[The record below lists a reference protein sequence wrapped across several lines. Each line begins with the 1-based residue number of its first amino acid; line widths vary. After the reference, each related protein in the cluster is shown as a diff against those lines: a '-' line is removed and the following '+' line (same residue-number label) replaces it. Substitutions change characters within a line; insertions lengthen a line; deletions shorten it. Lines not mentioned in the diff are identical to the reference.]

1 MLTLESEMTLDGL
14 TGREVTDFMTD
25 CDDERYQSWWPGTH
39 RQFHVLDH
47 AAGED
52 HVGDLVWMDEYVG
65 SRRLRMAAEVI
76 EATPGRRLVWQLRPW
91 RLRVPV
97 YLTLTLRDLGG
108 GVVLRH
114 TLTAG
119 WTGWRRRLDPL
130 WRLYFTRG
138 FARALDHHA
147 RTEFPL
153 LRDLLRSGSRARPP
167 QPATDAGP
175 DDGAA
180 P

>member
-1 MLTLESEMTLDGL
+1 MLTLESEMSIDDL
-14 TGREVTDFMTD
+14 TGREVTDFLVD
-25 CDDERYQSWWPGTH
+25 CDDARYQSWWPGTH
-39 RQFHVLDH
+39 HQFHVMEH
-47 AAGED
+47 APGEG

-65 SRRLRMAAEVI
+65 SRRLRMAAEVV
-76 EATPGRRLVWQLRPW
+76 EVAPGRRLVWQLSPW
-91 RLRVPV
+91 RLRLPV
-97 YLTLTLRDLGG
+97 FLTLTLRDRGG

-119 WTGWRRRLDPL
+119 WTGWGRRLDPL

-138 FARALDHHA
+138 FAHALDQHA

-153 LRDLLRSGSRARPP
+153 LRDLLRSDSLARPP
-167 QPATDAGP
+167 GPATEAQPA
-175 DDGAA
+175 DGAA

>member
-1 MLTLESEMTLDGL
+1 MRWSFASGTDQPRRCAVGGEGRGKGLTVLTLESEMTLDGL

-76 EATPGRRLVWQLRPW
+76 EA
-91 RLRVPV
+91 
-97 YLTLTLRDLGG
+97 
-108 GVVLRH
+108 
-114 TLTAG
+114 
-119 WTGWRRRLDPL
+119 
-130 WRLYFTRG
+130 
-138 FARALDHHA
+138 
-147 RTEFPL
+147 
-153 LRDLLRSGSRARPP
+153 SRKS
-167 QPATDAGP
+167 
-175 DDGAA
+175 
-180 P
+180 